1 MRTRSLT
8 LALALLAACSGGK
21 PAKSAA
27 ARDSL
32 TERQRD
38 SILAQ
43 SRIPG
48 ASGVGSAMRAADS
61 ASARVRRIP
70 RPPLHDVESGNDGGG
85 EGVRG

>member
-8 LALALLAACSGGK
+8 IALALCVGCSGGK

-27 ARDSL
+27 GDSL

-38 SILAQ
+38 SILAR

-61 ASARVRRIP
+61 ASARIRATDSVSP
-70 RPPLHDVESGNDGGG
+70 
-85 EGVRG
+85 

>member
-1 MRTRSLT
+1 MRARELIIALT
-8 LALALLAACSGGK
+8 LLAACSGGK
-21 PAKSAA
+21 TDKSAA
-27 ARDSL
+27 QGDSL

-61 ASARVRRIP
+61 ASARIRATDSVSP
-70 RPPLHDVESGNDGGG
+70 
-85 EGVRG
+85 

>member
-1 MRTRSLT
+1 MRTRSL
-8 LALALLAACSGGK
+8 AIAVAFLAACSGGK
-21 PAKSAA
+21 TAKSAA
-27 ARDSL
+27 EGDSL

-61 ASARVRRIP
+61 ASARIRATDSVSP
-70 RPPLHDVESGNDGGG
+70 
-85 EGVRG
+85 